1 MWTGKATPINISFR
15 NLGLLCWIKFRLSK
29 DDLGLTW
36 FLPVPLPMGQFALY
50 CYDYHILYS
59 LSVFGSSALQF
70 QDHTSVIL
78 WQAQQR
84 LVKNHWFSLRSVP
97 APHEHVQPF
106 PSLLANICIRWLK
119 WIFVHELYAK
129 HFPVWFGQTDKYAN
143 IIRITALVL
152 GQGRQ
157 MALQDHHHE
166 EMTGQLELK
175 NTEAM
180 THLCPEDA
188 TVTCELHYCSN
199 FNS

>member
-78 WQAQQR
+78 WQVQQR
-84 LVKNHWFSLRSVP
+84 LVKNRWFSLRSVP

-106 PSLLANICIRWLK
+106 PSHVANICIEMHICAWAVTRSISQSDL
-119 WIFVHELYAK
+119 
-129 HFPVWFGQTDKYAN
+129 
-143 IIRITALVL
+143 
-152 GQGRQ
+152 GRQ
-157 MALQDHHHE
+157 ISMLTLSESQSWADISLRKADRWHSKMTTMRRWQVNLSLRILKLWLICAL
-166 EMTGQLELK
+166 
-175 NTEAM
+175 
-180 THLCPEDA
+180 
-188 TVTCELHYCSN
+188 
-199 FNS
+199 

>member
-78 WQAQQR
+78 WQVQQR
-84 LVKNHWFSLRSVP
+84 LVKNRWFSLRSVP

-106 PSLLANICIRWLK
+106 PSLVANICIEMHICLELL
-119 WIFVHELYAK
+119 HEA
-129 HFPVWFGQTDKYAN
+129 FPSLIWADRLVCWHYQNHSPGQT
-143 IIRITALVL
+143 LVCA
-152 GQGRQ
+152 RQ
-157 MALQDHHHE
+157 IDGIPRWPPWGDDRSTWA
-166 EMTGQLELK
+166 
-175 NTEAM
+175 
-180 THLCPEDA
+180 
-188 TVTCELHYCSN
+188 
-199 FNS
+199 